1 MNSASLLCL
10 PLFFCS
16 VDGISDICLPLD
28 PQSYD
33 FIFKPIDSFCII
45 LFSILVVLNLHLKLL
60 DSSIGFIESVLK
72 LLKSVRVCC
81 GTVRVCC
88 GTDRVILWL
97 GGNTA
102 ATRAS
107 HVAYVAI
114 VNFFGGL
121 HVLFLLSLTVALFF
135 VAIKD
140 LV

>member
-81 GTVRVCC
+81 GTVRV
-88 GTDRVILWL
+88 ILWL